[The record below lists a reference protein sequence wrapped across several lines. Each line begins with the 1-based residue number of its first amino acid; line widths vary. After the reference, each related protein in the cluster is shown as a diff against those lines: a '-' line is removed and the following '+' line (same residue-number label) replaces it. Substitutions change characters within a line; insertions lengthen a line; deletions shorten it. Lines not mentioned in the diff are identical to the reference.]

1 MEGGLEDIIRY
12 YLYVARA
19 LRQFYPTMVTAYRTY
34 IQPGGVK
41 SLNIYLSITYAG
53 HVVILK
59 VYGKR
64 ANRGVI
70 PVLGLSHRLMGVD
83 GPLYYPALD
92 IDGDATP
99 PRWMRERAV
108 VYWEYV
114 KDGKSRYHVVLPPT
128 RSRSKAL
135 TLMKRYDD
143 NKHLKRASVDWLGWG
158 VLRVSGWEPVVQ
170 YRFNESDV
178 VGLLHKKL
186 RTMFWL

>member
-1 MEGGLEDIIRY
+1 MEGGLTDIIQY
-12 YLYVARA
+12 YLYVKRA
-19 LRQFYPTMVTAYRTY
+19 LRQFYPTVAAAYRTY
-34 IQPGGVK
+34 IQPGGVT

-53 HVVILK
+53 YLVILK

-64 ANRGVI
+64 VGRSLV
-70 PVLGLSHRLMGVD
+70 PVLGISHRLMSTD

-99 PRWMRERAV
+99 PRWMAKRAI

-114 KDGKSRYHVVLPPT
+114 KDGKRRYHIVLTPT

-135 TLMKRYDD
+135 SLMKRYDD

-158 VLRVSGWEPVVQ
+158 VLRVSGWEPVV
-170 YRFNESDV
+170 YYKFDENDV
-178 VGLLHKKL
+178 MGLLHKKL